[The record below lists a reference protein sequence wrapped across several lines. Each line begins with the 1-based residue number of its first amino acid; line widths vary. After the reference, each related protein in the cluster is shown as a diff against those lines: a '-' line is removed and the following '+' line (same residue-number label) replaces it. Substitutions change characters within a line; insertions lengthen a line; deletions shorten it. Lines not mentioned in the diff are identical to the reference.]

1 MTAEIAEAW
10 EVHPWMW
17 EVAVALDDHWV
28 DQEDHQEVH
37 WEVHQVDQLAAV
49 EEESD
54 HWKKLEVAQ
63 AFEA

>member
-1 MTAEIAEAW
+1 MTAEIAAAW
-10 EVHPWMW
+10 EVHPWTW
-17 EVAVALDDHWV
+17 EVAVALDDHRV
-28 DQEDHQEVH
+28 DQVVQGYH
-37 WEVHQVDQLAAV
+37 WEVHQVDQLAVV

>member
-37 WEVHQVDQLAAV
+37 WEVLWVQG
-49 EEESD
+49 D
-54 HWKKLEVAQ
+54 HWEVH
-63 AFEA
+63 